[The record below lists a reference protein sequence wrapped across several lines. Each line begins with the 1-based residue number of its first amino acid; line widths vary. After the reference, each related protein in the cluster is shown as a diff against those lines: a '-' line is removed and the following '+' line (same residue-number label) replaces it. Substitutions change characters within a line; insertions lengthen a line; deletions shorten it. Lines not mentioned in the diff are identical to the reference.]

1 VESRKVLLSCGA
13 ALHHCVVAL
22 GALGWRAKVQWL
34 PDVAEPE
41 HLAALQLYPHPAS
54 ALDVMLAAAIPRQ
67 RDDWRPYSSWT
78 VSSADI
84 ALIGARAAGVG
95 VTTRRVET
103 MSDVQRVVAQSL
115 SRHAAGSAEA
125 PRDERGL
132 ALAGAQATEDNAV
145 VLALGT
151 RDDTRLARL
160 RAGQAM
166 SLAVLSATAVG
177 LATCPIPEP
186 LASAETRDALRDNLF
201 SIVGFP
207 QMLLRIGWPPV
218 SADPLPVT
226 GTSAESGRMP
236 VAG

>member
-1 VESRKVLLSCGA
+1 
-13 ALHHCVVAL
+13 VVAL
-22 GALGWRAKVQWL
+22 AALGWRAKVQWL

-103 MSDVQRVVAQSL
+103 MSDVQRVVAQSV
-115 SRHAAGSAEA
+115 SRHVAGSAEA

-177 LATCPIPEP
+177 LATCPIMEP
-186 LASAETRDALRDNLF
+186 LASAETRDALHDNLF

-218 SADPLPVT
+218 GADPLPVT